1 MNNIILKATGIAIIT
16 VSLRYFFINFLKFTN
31 DEYVFSLII
40 IAIIVIILEKL
51 FE

>member
-1 MNNIILKATGIAIIT
+1 MNNLILKATGIAIIT
-16 VSLRYFFINFLKFTN
+16 LSLRYFFINFLKFTN
-31 DEYVFSLII
+31 DEDVFALII

>member
-1 MNNIILKATGIAIIT
+1 MDNLILKATGIAIIT

-31 DEYVFSLII
+31 DEYFFALII

-51 FE
+51 LK

>member
-1 MNNIILKATGIAIIT
+1 MDNLILKATGIAIIT

-31 DEYVFSLII
+31 DEYLFALII